1 VNVQRLLDQ
10 IFGRPDPMTTKPK
23 VKPVATRED
32 DGTITFTAIVPKLDP
47 KSVQIDR
54 KGKGHFVVR
63 GVSWVRPRWW
73 QWLAQDVV
81 FDLELPEALD
91 GTLTTSYDDPT
102 LTIRL
107 LPPD

>member
-1 VNVQRLLDQ
+1 M
-10 IFGRPDPMTTKPK
+10 FGRPDPMATMPK
-23 VKPVATRED
+23 VEPVATRED

-47 KSVQIDR
+47 KSVRIDR

-73 QWLAQDVV
+73 QWLSQDVV

-91 GTLTTSYDDPT
+91 GTLTTSYDDST
-102 LTIRL
+102 LTMRL
-107 LPPD
+107 LPAD